1 MDPAFP
7 GSVPQLYD
15 TSGHPL
21 GGLGNKAWDER
32 QMGVVMTRSPKRSV
46 RNRVLAISL
55 GVLAGVIYLAFI
67 LLYMSR
73 R

>member
-1 MDPAFP
+1 
-7 GSVPQLYD
+7 
-15 TSGHPL
+15 
-21 GGLGNKAWDER
+21 
-32 QMGVVMTRSPKRSV
+32 MGVVMTRSPKRSV

-73 R
+73 G